1 MPFWRSGSS
10 NSSKDEKSSKN
21 KESSSKKDKGKDKNE
36 FGYVL
41 GDPLDIEE
49 DDPILNDYFLEDL
62 PQLKYSV
69 CEAKQKDTRI
79 IYSAFLHPDEAQ
91 KLCKF
96 YSQRGYLSDFSKF
109 GKGSKFSFKTIL
121 AELNGQI
128 VEIESDRWN
137 VVKKGTMHMS
147 KLLRELT
154 GLEAGN
160 DVVLKPYPLDFGGF
174 TFRRLVLDITATNPF
189 EKRMLVDCDK
199 LRKTFHDV
207 YDGKVLT
214 ERQSVRLDFKTDG
227 ISATI
232 SSIERMDMNTMTRR
246 LSEEEEEE
254 EEENPDSLASQVKEL
269 RRKAEEKKRSDSFSK
284 FIRNRDDRRGLVLK
298 TTVLDFDT
306 RDVNVIKLKNATT
319 PRPKRKGTTHSDD
332 DSSWGAGSIDLSE
345 RVGGMNKQINEIF
358 RRVFAS
364 RDLHPDVV
372 TKLKIRHT
380 RGMLLYGPPGTS
392 SPVFERWCSS
402 VDIRECSSPHSSDDF
417 RLIFL
422 QCDEEI

>member
-1 MPFWRSGSS
+1 MFWKRS
-10 NSSKDEKSSKN
+10 SSKDGDKK
-21 KESSSKKDKGKDKNE
+21 KEEEVKTKMSDSTKDAMKE
-36 FGYVL
+36 YGYVL
-41 GDPLDIEE
+41 GDPLDVPE
-49 DDPILNDYFLEDL
+49 DEDPILNDYFLSDL

-69 CEAKQKDTRI
+69 CNAEHKDIKR

-91 KLCKF
+91 NLCKF
-96 YSQRGYLSDFSKF
+96 YSERGYLSDFSKF
-109 GKGSKFSFKTIL
+109 GTGKHFSFKTIL

-128 VEIESDRWN
+128 VEIEADRWN
-137 VVKKGTMHMS
+137 CVKKGTMHMS

-154 GLEAGN
+154 GLDAGN

-174 TFRRLVLDITATNPF
+174 TFRRIVLDITATNPF
-189 EKRMLVDCDK
+189 EKRMLVDCQK

-214 ERQSVRLDFKTDG
+214 ERQSVRLDFKTDS
-227 ISATI
+227 IAATI
-232 SSIERMDMNTMTRR
+232 SSIERQDMRTTRR
-246 LSEEEEEE
+246 LSKDEVDK
-254 EEENPDSLASQVKEL
+254 NPDSLASQVKEL

-284 FIRNRDDRRGLVLK
+284 FIRSRDDRRGLVVA

-306 RDVNVIKLKNATT
+306 RDVNVIKLAHATT
-319 PRPKRKGTTHSDD
+319 PRPKKLGSNNTNES
-332 DSSWGAGSIDLSE
+332 DSSWGAGSIDLSA

-380 RGMLLYGPPGTS
+380 RGMLLY
-392 SPVFERWCSS
+392 V
-402 VDIRECSSPHSSDDF
+402 
-417 RLIFL
+417 
-422 QCDEEI
+422 

>member
-21 KESSSKKDKGKDKNE
+21 SSKGESSSSSSSKKDKNE

-79 IYSAFLHPDEAQ
+79 TYSAFLHPDEAQ

-137 VVKKGTMHMS
+137 VVKKGTMHMN

-160 DVVLKPYPLDFGGF
+160 DVVLKPYPLDF
-174 TFRRLVLDITATNPF
+174 
-189 EKRMLVDCDK
+189 
-199 LRKTFHDV
+199 
-207 YDGKVLT
+207 
-214 ERQSVRLDFKTDG
+214 
-227 ISATI
+227 
-232 SSIERMDMNTMTRR
+232 
-246 LSEEEEEE
+246 
-254 EEENPDSLASQVKEL
+254 
-269 RRKAEEKKRSDSFSK
+269 
-284 FIRNRDDRRGLVLK
+284 
-298 TTVLDFDT
+298 
-306 RDVNVIKLKNATT
+306 
-319 PRPKRKGTTHSDD
+319 
-332 DSSWGAGSIDLSE
+332 
-345 RVGGMNKQINEIF
+345 
-358 RRVFAS
+358 
-364 RDLHPDVV
+364 
-372 TKLKIRHT
+372 
-380 RGMLLYGPPGTS
+380 
-392 SPVFERWCSS
+392 
-402 VDIRECSSPHSSDDF
+402 
-417 RLIFL
+417 
-422 QCDEEI
+422 